1 MEDSAASPLGA
12 SRDATPPAE
21 LTTAAAGDGAAS
33 FAQGTSN
40 STKRLDLTGV
50 SAVSPI
56 PQASKLPD
64 SPGNKSVSP
73 IAARSW
79 WVALLAALP
88 PLAML
93 LFLHWNPYLVV
104 LIAAAVTIAVA
115 ITWGGL
121 SQAPSPVRTGIVVAI
136 TGIGCLLATFITTNL
151 TWVPLV
157 LSWCLL
163 AAFIAEMTRGK
174 HRPLTTWS
182 LSSTITG
189 CALVAAGSAWGLA
202 TAYPTMNLLAMAAL
216 PAMGLACLS
225 LALPTKHASI
235 RWMYC
240 VLSGTIAAGLL
251 TYFVLYGY
259 SDLALAIPFAY
270 RNPSLAI
277 WTMTLGMGFGSGL
290 LVACI
295 NVLFMVPAGK
305 NYRWRQLALA
315 LLPTLFIS
323 VPIYSLA
330 RLITG

>member
-1 MEDSAASPLGA
+1 MKDSAAKPQVTPSGVNPSAAADSPVPAGNHSQKSA
-12 SRDATPPAE
+12 PSSPTTAKTPPP
-21 LTTAAAGDGAAS
+21 
-33 FAQGTSN
+33 N
-40 STKRLDLTGV
+40 
-50 SAVSPI
+50 P
-56 PQASKLPD
+56 
-64 SPGNKSVSP
+64 VSP

-93 LFLHWNPYLVV
+93 FFLYWNPYLAV
-104 LIAAAVTIAVA
+104 ITAAVVTIAVSL
-115 ITWGGL
+115 TWGGL
-121 SQAPSPVRTGIVVAI
+121 SQAPSPGRTGLVVGLA
-136 TGIGCLLATFITTNL
+136 GIGCLLAAFLTNNL

-182 LSSTITG
+182 LASTIAG

-202 TAYPTMNLLAMAAL
+202 IAYPTMNLLAMAAL
-216 PAMGLACLS
+216 PAMGLACLT
-225 LALPTKHASI
+225 LALPTKYASI
-235 RWMYC
+235 RWLYC
-240 VLSGTIAAGLL
+240 SLSGILAAGLL
-251 TYFVLYGY
+251 TYFVLYQY

-270 RNPSLAI
+270 RNPALAI
-277 WTMTLGMGFGSGL
+277 WIMTVGLGFLSGL

-305 NYRWRQLALA
+305 NYRWRQLTLA
-315 LLPTLFIS
+315 LLPTLFIA

>member
-1 MEDSAASPLGA
+1 MEDSAANPLRKTHNGGEPDLPSA
-12 SRDATPPAE
+12 SALPNSSKTPSS
-21 LTTAAAGDGAAS
+21 TT
-33 FAQGTSN
+33 
-40 STKRLDLTGV
+40 K
-50 SAVSPI
+50 
-56 PQASKLPD
+56 
-64 SPGNKSVSP
+64 KSVSP
-73 IAARSW
+73 VAARSW

-104 LIAAAVTIAVA
+104 ASAAAVTIVVA
-115 ITWGGL
+115 ITWGSL
-121 SQAPSPVRTGIVVAI
+121 SQAPSPTRSGLVVAL
-136 TGIGCLLATFITTNL
+136 TGIGCLLAAFLTNNL

-157 LSWCLL
+157 LSWCVL

-182 LSSTITG
+182 LASTISG
-189 CALVAAGSAWGLA
+189 CALVAAGSAWGLT
-202 TAYPTMNLLAMAAL
+202 TAYPMMNLLAMAAL
-216 PAMGLACLS
+216 PAMGLACLT
-225 LALPTKHASI
+225 LALPTKYASI
-235 RWMYC
+235 RWLYC
-240 VLSGTIAAGLL
+240 AIAGIIAAGLL
-251 TYFVLYGY
+251 TYFVLYQY

-270 RNPSLAI
+270 RNPALAV
-277 WTMTLGMGFGSGL
+277 WAMTLGLGFLSGL

-315 LLPTLFIS
+315 LLPSLFIS

>member
-1 MEDSAASPLGA
+1 MEDSAASP
-12 SRDATPPAE
+12 
-21 LTTAAAGDGAAS
+21 
-33 FAQGTSN
+33 QGTSRKGSESN
-40 STKRLDLTGV
+40 LPHA
-50 SAVSPI
+50 SALPES
-56 PQASKLPD
+56 SKLPD
-64 SPGNKSVSP
+64 SSAKKSVSP

-115 ITWGGL
+115 LTWGGL
-121 SQAPSPVRTGIVVAI
+121 SQAPSPARTGIVVAL
-136 TGIGCLLATFITTNL
+136 TGIGCLLATLITTNL

-157 LSWCLL
+157 LSWCVL

-216 PAMGLACLS
+216 PAMGLASLS
-225 LALPTKHASI
+225 LALPAKRASI
-235 RWMYC
+235 RWLYC
-240 VLSGTIAAGLL
+240 VLSGIIAAGFL
-251 TYFVLYGY
+251 TYFLLYGY

-270 RNPSLAI
+270 RNPALAI
-277 WTMTLGMGFGSGL
+277 WVMTLGLGFGSGL

>member
-1 MEDSAASPLGA
+1 MEDSAAKSHRA
-12 SRDATPPAE
+12 SRRVRQPAPSGKPE
-21 LTTAAAGDGAAS
+21 AAAGDTTGSLTSASDSAA
-33 FAQGTSN
+33 
-40 STKRLDLTGV
+40 K
-50 SAVSPI
+50 
-56 PQASKLPD
+56 
-64 SPGNKSVSP
+64 KSVSP

-93 LFLHWNPYLVV
+93 FFLNWNSYLAV
-104 LIAAAVTIAVA
+104 LTAAAVTIAVS
-115 ITWGGL
+115 ITWGSL
-121 SQAPSPVRTGIVVAI
+121 SQAPSPARTGLVVAL
-136 TGIGCLLATFITTNL
+136 TGIGCLLAAFLTDNL

-157 LSWCLL
+157 LSWCVL

-182 LSSTITG
+182 LASTIAG
-189 CALVAAGSAWGLA
+189 CALIAAGSAWGLA
-202 TAYPTMNLLAMAAL
+202 IAYPTMNLLAMAAL
-216 PAMGLACLS
+216 PATGLACLT
-225 LALPTKHASI
+225 LALPTKYASI
-235 RWMYC
+235 RWLYC
-240 VLSGTIAAGLL
+240 SVAGIVAAGLL
-251 TYFVLYGY
+251 TYFVLYQY

-270 RNPSLAI
+270 RNPALAI
-277 WTMTLGMGFGSGL
+277 WVMTLGLGFLSGL

>member
-1 MEDSAASPLGA
+1 MEDMAANLKHSP
-12 SRDATPPAE
+12 
-21 LTTAAAGDGAAS
+21 
-33 FAQGTSN
+33 
-40 STKRLDLTGV
+40 
-50 SAVSPI
+50 
-56 PQASKLPD
+56 
-64 SPGNKSVSP
+64 SP
-73 IAARSW
+73 IAVRPW

-93 LFLHWNPYLVV
+93 LFLNWNPYVLVIVAGTVTV
-104 LIAAAVTIAVA
+104 LVA
-115 ITWGGL
+115 ISWGSL
-121 SQAPSPVRTGIVVAI
+121 SQAPSPPRTAIVVGLS
-136 TGIGCLLATFITTNL
+136 GIGCLLTAFLTSNL

-157 LSWCLL
+157 LSWCVF

-182 LSSTITG
+182 LSSTVTG
-189 CALVAAGSAWGLA
+189 CALVAAGSAWGLS

-216 PAMGLACLS
+216 PAMGLACLT
-225 LALPTKHASI
+225 LALPTKHAWI
-235 RWMYC
+235 RWLYC
-240 VLSGTIAAGLL
+240 ILAGVIAAGIL

-259 SDLALAIPFAY
+259 SDLALAIPFAS

-277 WTMTLGMGFGSGL
+277 WVTTLGIGFGSGL
-290 LVACI
+290 LVGCI
-295 NVLFMVPAGK
+295 NVLFVVPAGK

>member
-1 MEDSAASPLGA
+1 MEDSVAKPQ
-12 SRDATPPAE
+12 ATPSGANPSATANSPVPVGNSSQKSAPSLPNTATKPA
-21 LTTAAAGDGAAS
+21 
-33 FAQGTSN
+33 Q
-40 STKRLDLTGV
+40 
-50 SAVSPI
+50 SA
-56 PQASKLPD
+56 
-64 SPGNKSVSP
+64 VSP

-93 LFLHWNPYLVV
+93 FFLYWNPYLAV
-104 LIAAAVTIAVA
+104 LTAAGVTIAVSL
-115 ITWGGL
+115 TWGGL
-121 SQAPSPVRTGIVVAI
+121 SQAPSPGRTGLVVVLA
-136 TGIGCLLATFITTNL
+136 GIGCLLAAFLTNNL

-182 LSSTITG
+182 LASTVAG

-202 TAYPTMNLLAMAAL
+202 IAYPTMNLLAMAAL
-216 PAMGLACLS
+216 PAMGLACLT
-225 LALPTKHASI
+225 LALPTKYASI
-235 RWMYC
+235 RWLYC
-240 VLSGTIAAGLL
+240 SLAGILAAGLL
-251 TYFVLYGY
+251 TYFVLYQY

-270 RNPSLAI
+270 RNPALAI
-277 WTMTLGMGFGSGL
+277 WIMTVGLGFLSGL

-305 NYRWRQLALA
+305 NYRWRQLTLA
-315 LLPTLFIS
+315 LLPTLFIA

>member
-1 MEDSAASPLGA
+1 MEDSAASPQGA
-12 SRDATPPAE
+12 SRKGSESNLPH
-21 LTTAAAGDGAAS
+21 AS
-33 FAQGTSN
+33 ALSQS
-40 STKRLDLTGV
+40 
-50 SAVSPI
+50 
-56 PQASKLPD
+56 SKLPD
-64 SPGNKSVSP
+64 SSAKKSVSP

-93 LFLHWNPYLVV
+93 FFLHWNPYLVV

-115 ITWGGL
+115 LTWGGL
-121 SQAPSPVRTGIVVAI
+121 SQAPSPARTGIVVAI
-136 TGIGCLLATFITTNL
+136 TGIGCLLATLITTNL

-157 LSWCLL
+157 LSWCVL

-174 HRPLTTWS
+174 HRSLTTWS

-216 PAMGLACLS
+216 PAMGLASLS
-225 LALPTKHASI
+225 LALPAKRASI
-235 RWMYC
+235 RWLYC
-240 VLSGTIAAGLL
+240 VMSGIIAAGFL
-251 TYFVLYGY
+251 TYFLLYGY

-270 RNPSLAI
+270 RNPALAI
-277 WTMTLGMGFGSGL
+277 WVMTLGLGFGSGL

-295 NVLFMVPAGK
+295 NVLFMVPSGK